1 MPNIFKTVPVYNG
14 DMVELFNTTPAKARI
29 LLDEEKAKVICT
41 HPFVVRLN
49 YIKKLTEKDK
59 KLLKKNR

>member
-1 MPNIFKTVPVYNG
+1 MPNIFKTVPVYNR